1 LYGHNKIMQNWD
13 EELSNIMTR
22 KMNDLIRNNSSGG
35 GTGGHKS
42 KAVVAA
48 PITLSDSNFAEAINK
63 YPLFV
68 VDFWAPWCGPC
79 RMVSPLIEQLA
90 TELAGKVVFG
100 KLNVD
105 ENPMTSSAFGIQSI
119 PSIAIFKNGRHADG
133 FVGVTSKSQMQTRIL
148 SHIDGTGSDGGEDRI
163 RRRISG

>member
-13 EELSNIMTR
+13 DELNNIMAR
-22 KMNDLIRNNSSGG
+22 KMNDLIRNNNSGG
-35 GTGGHKS
+35 DKS
-42 KAVVAA
+42 KAAVAS
-48 PITLSDSNFAEAINK
+48 PITLSDTNFAEVINK

-68 VDFWAPWCGPC
+68 VDFWALWCGPC

-119 PSIAIFKNGRHADG
+119 PSIAIFKNGRHVDG

-148 SHIDGTGSDGGEDRI
+148 SHIDGSGSDGQEDRSS
-163 RRRISG
+163 RRIYS